1 MPPRGLK
8 TALKKP
14 NVKLS
19 GAGKFKGYV
28 RVNPDGSTSSSRKL
42 KGITKALSKHIFSN
56 GNLPWGVGSRLG
68 WKGKGGG
75 RRRGSAVD
83 AQLSRIVNSGAKT
96 KAKFRLTRMAV
107 GALKKVGLEPV
118 VAQRAVASGKLGTAA
133 DLLCFHKKDNQL
145 VVVEVKCGFTNVRH
159 APATK
164 GNKKCKMHAPLSQVV
179 DTALNRHLAQ
189 LAVTREMLQRDK
201 AVADKLKQLGV
212 DTDLGALLL
221 YLDDESAELFV
232 IPDWWARRGAKL
244 LKALGG

>member
-8 TALKKP
+8 SALKKP

-28 RVNPDGSTSSSRKL
+28 RVFPDGTTGRKL
-42 KGITKALSKHIFSN
+42 RGITKALDKHVFSD
-56 GNLPWGVGSRLG
+56 GALPWGLGSRLG

-107 GALKKVGLEPV
+107 AALKKVGLEPV
-118 VAQRAVASGKLGTAA
+118 VAQRAVASGSLGTAA

-145 VVVEVKCGFTNVRH
+145 VVVEVKCGFSDVRH

-164 GNKKCKMHAPLSQVV
+164 GNKKCKMRTPLSQVE
-179 DTALNRHLAQ
+179 DTALHRHFSQ

-201 AVADKLKQLGV
+201 AVVYKLKELGL
-212 DTDLGALLL
+212 DTELGAVLL
-221 YLDDESAELFV
+221 YLDDETAELFEL
-232 IPDWWARRGAKL
+232 PDWWLRRGAKL